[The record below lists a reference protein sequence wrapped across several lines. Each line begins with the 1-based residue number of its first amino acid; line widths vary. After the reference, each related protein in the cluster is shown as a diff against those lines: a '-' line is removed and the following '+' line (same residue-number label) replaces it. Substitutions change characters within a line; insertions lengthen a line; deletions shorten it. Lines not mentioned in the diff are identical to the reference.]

1 MSHVALSVL
10 FFKRHFDY
18 PWFEIMKKVI
28 KNEGKFSLWSNI
40 SLGYYYKEGQMVLSI
55 NFPRDFD
62 REAKIVYII
71 EKNNLLLEGYGCYN
85 PALEKCRNCK
95 LRSFEKGD
103 ILDMDIDDIKQSSER
118 GCSEKSQIFFS
129 LKFDLDDIKGV
140 KIS

>member
-1 MSHVALSVL
+1 
-10 FFKRHFDY
+10 
-18 PWFEIMKKVI
+18 
-28 KNEGKFSLWSNI
+28 
-40 SLGYYYKEGQMVLSI
+40 MVLSI

-71 EKNNLLLEGYGCYN
+71 KKNNLLLEGYGCYN

>member
-1 MSHVALSVL
+1 
-10 FFKRHFDY
+10 
-18 PWFEIMKKVI
+18 
-28 KNEGKFSLWSNI
+28 
-40 SLGYYYKEGQMVLSI
+40 MVLSI

-62 REAKIVYII
+62 REAKLVYLI
-71 EKNNLLLEGYGCYN
+71 ENNNLLLEGYGCYN

-103 ILDMDIDDIKQSSER
+103 ILDMDINDIKQSNEK
-118 GCSEKSQIFFS
+118 GCPEKSPIFFS